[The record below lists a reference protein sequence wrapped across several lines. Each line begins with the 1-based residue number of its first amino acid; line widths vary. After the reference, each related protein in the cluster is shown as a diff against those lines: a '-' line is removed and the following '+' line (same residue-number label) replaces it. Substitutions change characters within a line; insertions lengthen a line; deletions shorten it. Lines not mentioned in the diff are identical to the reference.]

1 MLAVEKPLL
10 SISSVSWQRQ
20 RGLRAKV
27 FGISAKAKLY
37 RSSLGT
43 TFNPSGLGV
52 SLKNISTLAVKRGEE
67 PIFGN
72 HNLVLNLYLPCRLE
86 ENGSTNTD
94 NPHAVQRHTSNG
106 GVV

>member
-1 MLAVEKPLL
+1 MLAVEKLL

-20 RGLRAKV
+20 RGLRVKV

-43 TFNPSGLGV
+43 TFNPSGLR
-52 SLKNISTLAVKRGEE
+52 SIIEE
-67 PIFGN
+67 
-72 HNLVLNLYLPCRLE
+72 HLHPCGE
-86 ENGSTNTD
+86 ENGSANTD
-94 NPHAVQRHTSNG
+94 NPHAVQRRTSNG

>member
-10 SISSVSWQRQ
+10 LISSVSWQRQ
-20 RGLRAKV
+20 RGLRVKV
-27 FGISAKAKLY
+27 FGNSAKAKLY

-43 TFNPSGLGV
+43 TFNPSGLRSIIEEYLHPCGE
-52 SLKNISTLAVKRGEE
+52 GEE

-86 ENGSTNTD
+86 ENGSANTD
-94 NPHAVQRHTSNG
+94 NPHAVQRRTSNG